1 MLFFYFK
8 AILLCLIVGSLLG
21 ILFNSLAWGVVLV
34 LGGLLGWHYHQL
46 NQLSQWLEQNSD
58 SEMPEG
64 FGVWSN
70 IFNDIDRLQTRHAQS
85 QAQLKAIF
93 RRMQKSSTALKE
105 GVVMLDAQGNLDWWN
120 AAAKRLLGL
129 KRSENQGDV
138 ITDLISHPRFSRY
151 FLNRNYT
158 DPLELPSPLNRNI
171 SLQISITEIGK
182 NDRLLIVRDITL
194 LHKLEVMRQDFI
206 GNVSHEI
213 KTPLTVI
220 QGYLEAFLEQTAHL
234 QGPMQKGMEEMLYQA
249 KRMDN
254 LVNDLLMLSRL
265 EIDSQ
270 RENET
275 QIDLNQLLSNIQK
288 DAKDLA
294 QQQNKRQ
301 EIFLDINQPATIIGS
316 EKEIFSAF
324 SNLAYNAVRYTPDGG
339 KIEFRWWADKKGG
352 HFSVIDDG
360 IGIASQ
366 HLARLTERFY
376 RVDDSRST
384 ASGGTGLGL
393 AIVKHVLLRHDASLE
408 IHSCLG
414 KGSTFS
420 CHFPKRLTTDEVQ
433 SGQKEA

>member
-64 FGVWSN
+64 FGVWSD

-366 HLARLTERFY
+366 HLTRLTERFY

-408 IHSCLG
+408 IHSCPG

-420 CHFPKRLTTDEVQ
+420 CHFPERLTTDEIQ